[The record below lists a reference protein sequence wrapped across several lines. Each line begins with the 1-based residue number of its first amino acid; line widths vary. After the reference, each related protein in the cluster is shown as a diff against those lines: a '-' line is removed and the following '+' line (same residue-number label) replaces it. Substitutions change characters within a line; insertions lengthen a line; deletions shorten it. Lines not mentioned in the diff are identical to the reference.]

1 MSHRGK
7 STERRLSD
15 PTRGL
20 VEGVGR
26 LFGREGIGGG
36 LQHHLVRQLTED
48 HESVGGRGDPR
59 PARSTTSGGVPA
71 SNVPQ
76 PAGGGAPDEA
86 PARSQQ
92 IPAYQTHHAAA
103 RRSAPAV
110 VGDVEHELWPRSRC
124 AGREPGA
131 DPVRR
136 MDGPLNDHVVFAGE
150 GPTI

>member
-1 MSHRGK
+1 MNHRGK
-7 STERRLSD
+7 STDPRLSD
-15 PTRGL
+15 PTRGS

-71 SNVPQ
+71 GNVPQ

-92 IPAYQTHHAAA
+92 IPAYQTQPAGQWRVSGACSAA
-103 RRSAPAV
+103 RAPAAV
-110 VGDVEHELWPRSRC
+110 CSIILFASSRRITKCWRERLTSSAVPSRS
-124 AGREPGA
+124 
-131 DPVRR
+131 
-136 MDGPLNDHVVFAGE
+136 
-150 GPTI
+150 